1 MNLPFFI
8 ARRYFFSRKNPSAI
22 NIITGI
28 SLLGYAVGAFALVS
42 LLSALNGFENVIFK
56 VYNNYYPDLKIS
68 PAKGKVFLNDSA
80 RYVAVKSA
88 TGVYAVAAVLEE
100 NAVIQNGE
108 NQVVGLIK
116 GVDPQYARVVNTDS
130 LLVAGDKKMYEGEQM
145 RSWMAEGLYYKL
157 NLGTDARLVT
167 VMAPDRESSGVSQTD
182 MMEDEIRVTAVIH
195 PGDEMDQKLLVTQL
209 EFAQSLFIRDSMV
222 SAYEIKVKQGA
233 DVLEVSQSLRKS
245 LGSGFLVRD
254 RKEQNQA
261 IYKMFNTEK
270 WVSFAL
276 MAFVLLII
284 SFNLVGS
291 LSMLVLEKK
300 RDIGILQ
307 AVGMTRSSLR
317 RLFFNEGVLVA
328 VGGTLLGI
336 LLGMALVLAQQK
348 FGFVKTNSTFVSAYP
363 VALKLSDILLITA
376 LGAGLGISASIY
388 PAWNSSPKD

>member
-42 LLSALNGFENVIFK
+42 LLSALNGFEKVIFK

-80 RYVAVKSA
+80 QYFRVTSSKGVQAV
-88 TGVYAVAAVLEE
+88 TAVLEE

-116 GVDPQYARVVNTDS
+116 GVDKKYTQVVNADS
-130 LLVAGDKKMYEGEQM
+130 LIVAGDKKLYDGAQM

-157 NLGTDARLVT
+157 NLGTDARIVS

-182 MMEDEIRVTAVIH
+182 MMEDEVRVTAVIR
-195 PGDEMDQKLLVTQL
+195 PGDEMDQKLLVTSL
-209 EFAQSLFIRDSMV
+209 EFAQALFVRDSMI
-222 SAYEIKVKQGA
+222 SAYEIKVKPAA
-233 DVLEVSQSLRKS
+233 DVREVSQELRNT
-245 LGSGFLVRD
+245 LGADFLVRD

-300 RDIGILQ
+300 RDISILK
-307 AVGMTRSSLR
+307 AVGMTRGSLR
-317 RLFFNEGVLVA
+317 KLFFNEGVLVA
-328 VGGTLLGI
+328 VGGTLVGI
-336 LLGMALVLAQQK
+336 VFGVILVIAQQK

>member
-1 MNLPFFI
+1 VNLPFFI

-42 LLSALNGFENVIFK
+42 LLSALNGFEKVIFK

-80 RYVAVKSA
+80 QYFRVTSSKGVQAV
-88 TGVYAVAAVLEE
+88 TAVLEE

-116 GVDPQYARVVNTDS
+116 GVDKKYTQVVNADS
-130 LLVAGDKKMYEGEQM
+130 LIVAGDKKLYDGAQM

-157 NLGTDARLVT
+157 NLGTDARMVS

-182 MMEDEIRVTAVIH
+182 MMEDEVRVTAVIR
-195 PGDEMDQKLLVTQL
+195 PGDEMDQKLLVTSL
-209 EFAQSLFIRDSMV
+209 EFAQALFVRDSMI
-222 SAYEIKVKQGA
+222 SAYEIKVKPAA
-233 DVLEVSQSLRKS
+233 DVREVSQELRNT
-245 LGSGFLVRD
+245 LGADFLVRD

-300 RDIGILQ
+300 RDISILK
-307 AVGMTRSSLR
+307 AVGMTRGSLR
-317 RLFFNEGVLVA
+317 KLFFNEGVLVA
-328 VGGTLLGI
+328 VGGTLVGI
-336 LLGMALVLAQQK
+336 VFGVILVIAQQK

>member
-157 NLGTDARLVT
+157 NLGTDARLVS

-336 LLGMALVLAQQK
+336 LLGVALVLAQQK

>member
-116 GVDPQYARVVNTDS
+116 GVDPQYAMVVNTDS

-336 LLGMALVLAQQK
+336 LLGVALVLAQQK

>member
-1 MNLPFFI
+1 VNLPFFI

-336 LLGMALVLAQQK
+336 LLGVSLVLAQQK

-388 PAWNSSPKD
+388 PAWNSSSKD

>member
-1 MNLPFFI
+1 
-8 ARRYFFSRKNPSAI
+8 
-22 NIITGI
+22 
-28 SLLGYAVGAFALVS
+28 
-42 LLSALNGFENVIFK
+42 
-56 VYNNYYPDLKIS
+56 
-68 PAKGKVFLNDSA
+68 
-80 RYVAVKSA
+80 
-88 TGVYAVAAVLEE
+88 
-100 NAVIQNGE
+100 
-108 NQVVGLIK
+108 
-116 GVDPQYARVVNTDS
+116 VNTDS

-336 LLGMALVLAQQK
+336 LLGVALVLAQQK

>member
-1 MNLPFFI
+1 VNLPFFI

-157 NLGTDARLVT
+157 NLDIYRL
-167 VMAPDRESSGVSQTD
+167 
-182 MMEDEIRVTAVIH
+182 
-195 PGDEMDQKLLVTQL
+195 L
-209 EFAQSLFIRDSMV
+209 
-222 SAYEIKVKQGA
+222 Y
-233 DVLEVSQSLRKS
+233 
-245 LGSGFLVRD
+245 
-254 RKEQNQA
+254 
-261 IYKMFNTEK
+261 
-270 WVSFAL
+270 
-276 MAFVLLII
+276 
-284 SFNLVGS
+284 
-291 LSMLVLEKK
+291 
-300 RDIGILQ
+300 
-307 AVGMTRSSLR
+307 
-317 RLFFNEGVLVA
+317 
-328 VGGTLLGI
+328 
-336 LLGMALVLAQQK
+336 
-348 FGFVKTNSTFVSAYP
+348 
-363 VALKLSDILLITA
+363 
-376 LGAGLGISASIY
+376 
-388 PAWNSSPKD
+388 

>member
-1 MNLPFFI
+1 VNLPFFI

-116 GVDPQYARVVNTDS
+116 GVDPQYAMVVNTDS

-336 LLGMALVLAQQK
+336 LLGVALVLAQQK

>member
-88 TGVYAVAAVLEE
+88 TGVYAVAPVLEE

-116 GVDPQYARVVNTDS
+116 GVDPQYAMVVNTDS

-157 NLGTDARLVT
+157 NLGTDARLVS

-336 LLGMALVLAQQK
+336 LLGVALVLAQQK

>member
-1 MNLPFFI
+1 
-8 ARRYFFSRKNPSAI
+8 
-22 NIITGI
+22 
-28 SLLGYAVGAFALVS
+28 
-42 LLSALNGFENVIFK
+42 
-56 VYNNYYPDLKIS
+56 
-68 PAKGKVFLNDSA
+68 
-80 RYVAVKSA
+80 
-88 TGVYAVAAVLEE
+88 
-100 NAVIQNGE
+100 
-108 NQVVGLIK
+108 
-116 GVDPQYARVVNTDS
+116 
-130 LLVAGDKKMYEGEQM
+130 
-145 RSWMAEGLYYKL
+145 
-157 NLGTDARLVT
+157 
-167 VMAPDRESSGVSQTD
+167 
-182 MMEDEIRVTAVIH
+182 
-195 PGDEMDQKLLVTQL
+195 
-209 EFAQSLFIRDSMV
+209 
-222 SAYEIKVKQGA
+222 
-233 DVLEVSQSLRKS
+233 

-336 LLGMALVLAQQK
+336 LLGVALVLAQQK

>member
-336 LLGMALVLAQQK
+336 LLGVSLVLAQQK

>member
-1 MNLPFFI
+1 VNLPFFI

-233 DVLEVSQSLRKS
+233 DVLEVSQILRKS

-336 LLGMALVLAQQK
+336 LLGVALVLAQQK

>member
-1 MNLPFFI
+1 VNLPFFI

-88 TGVYAVAAVLEE
+88 TGVYAVAPVLEE

-116 GVDPQYARVVNTDS
+116 GVDPQYAMVVNTDS

-157 NLGTDARLVT
+157 NLGTDARLVS

-336 LLGMALVLAQQK
+336 LLGVALVLAQQK

>member
-116 GVDPQYARVVNTDS
+116 GVDPQYARVVNTDL

-336 LLGMALVLAQQK
+336 LLGVALVLAQQK

>member
-336 LLGMALVLAQQK
+336 LLGVSLVLAQQK

-388 PAWNSSPKD
+388 PAWNSSSKD

>member
-1 MNLPFFI
+1 VNLPFFI

>member
-1 MNLPFFI
+1 
-8 ARRYFFSRKNPSAI
+8 
-22 NIITGI
+22 
-28 SLLGYAVGAFALVS
+28 
-42 LLSALNGFENVIFK
+42 
-56 VYNNYYPDLKIS
+56 
-68 PAKGKVFLNDSA
+68 
-80 RYVAVKSA
+80 
-88 TGVYAVAAVLEE
+88 
-100 NAVIQNGE
+100 
-108 NQVVGLIK
+108 
-116 GVDPQYARVVNTDS
+116 
-130 LLVAGDKKMYEGEQM
+130 M

-336 LLGMALVLAQQK
+336 QLG
-348 FGFVKTNSTFVSAYP
+348 
-363 VALKLSDILLITA
+363 VA
-376 LGAGLGISASIY
+376 
-388 PAWNSSPKD
+388 

>member
-1 MNLPFFI
+1 VNLPFFI

-336 LLGMALVLAQQK
+336 LLGVSLVLAQQK

>member
-336 LLGMALVLAQQK
+336 LLGVALVLAQQK

>member
-42 LLSALNGFENVIFK
+42 LLSALNGFEKVIFK

-80 RYVAVKSA
+80 QYFRVTSSKGVQAV
-88 TGVYAVAAVLEE
+88 TAVLEE

-116 GVDPQYARVVNTDS
+116 GVDKKYTQVVNADS
-130 LLVAGDKKMYEGEQM
+130 LIVAGDKKLYDGAQM

-157 NLGTDARLVT
+157 NLGTDARMVS

-182 MMEDEIRVTAVIH
+182 MMEDEVRVTAVIR
-195 PGDEMDQKLLVTQL
+195 PGDEMDQKLLVTSL
-209 EFAQSLFIRDSMV
+209 EFAQALFVRDSMI
-222 SAYEIKVKQGA
+222 SAYEIKVKPAA
-233 DVLEVSQSLRKS
+233 DVREVSQELRNT
-245 LGSGFLVRD
+245 LGADFLVRD

-300 RDIGILQ
+300 RDISILK
-307 AVGMTRSSLR
+307 AVGMTRGSLR
-317 RLFFNEGVLVA
+317 KLFFNEGVLVA
-328 VGGTLLGI
+328 VGGTLVGI
-336 LLGMALVLAQQK
+336 VFGVILVIAQQK

>member
-42 LLSALNGFENVIFK
+42 LLSALNGFEKVIFK

-80 RYVAVKSA
+80 QYFRVTSSKGVQAV
-88 TGVYAVAAVLEE
+88 TAVLEE

-116 GVDPQYARVVNTDS
+116 GVDKKYTQVVNADS
-130 LLVAGDKKMYEGEQM
+130 LIVAGDKKLYDGAQM

-157 NLGTDARLVT
+157 NLGTDARIVS

-182 MMEDEIRVTAVIH
+182 MMEDEVRVTAVIR
-195 PGDEMDQKLLVTQL
+195 PGDEMDQKLLVTSL
-209 EFAQSLFIRDSMV
+209 EFAQALFVRDSMI
-222 SAYEIKVKQGA
+222 SAYEIKVKPAA
-233 DVLEVSQSLRKS
+233 DVREVSQELRNT
-245 LGSGFLVRD
+245 LGADFLVRD

-300 RDIGILQ
+300 RDISILK
-307 AVGMTRSSLR
+307 AVGMTRGSLR
-317 RLFFNEGVLVA
+317 KLFFNEGVLVA
-328 VGGTLLGI
+328 VGGTLVGI
-336 LLGMALVLAQQK
+336 VFGVILVIAQQK

-363 VALKLSDILLITA
+363 VALKLSDIMLITA

>member
-1 MNLPFFI
+1 
-8 ARRYFFSRKNPSAI
+8 
-22 NIITGI
+22 
-28 SLLGYAVGAFALVS
+28 
-42 LLSALNGFENVIFK
+42 
-56 VYNNYYPDLKIS
+56 
-68 PAKGKVFLNDSA
+68 
-80 RYVAVKSA
+80 VAVKSA
-88 TGVYAVAAVLEE
+88 TRVYAVAAVLEE

-336 LLGMALVLAQQK
+336 LLGVSLVLAQQK

>member
-1 MNLPFFI
+1 VNLPFFI

-116 GVDPQYARVVNTDS
+116 GVDPQYARVVNTDL

-336 LLGMALVLAQQK
+336 LLGVALVLAQQK

>member
-56 VYNNYYPDLKIS
+56 VYNNYYPDLKIT

-116 GVDPQYARVVNTDS
+116 GIDPQYAMVVNTDS

-182 MMEDEIRVTAVIH
+182 MMEDEIRVTAVIR

-336 LLGMALVLAQQK
+336 LLGVALVLAQQK

>member
-1 MNLPFFI
+1 VNLPFFI

-336 LLGMALVLAQQK
+336 LLGVALVLAQQK

-388 PAWNSSPKD
+388 PAWNSSSKD

>member
-1 MNLPFFI
+1 VNLPFFI

-336 LLGMALVLAQQK
+336 LLGVALVLAQQK

>member
-222 SAYEIKVKQGA
+222 SAYEIKIKQGA

-336 LLGMALVLAQQK
+336 LLGVALVLAQQK

>member
-1 MNLPFFI
+1 VNLPFFI

-157 NLGTDARLVT
+157 NLGTDARLVS

-336 LLGMALVLAQQK
+336 LLGVALVLAQQK

>member
-1 MNLPFFI
+1 VNLPFFI

-116 GVDPQYARVVNTDS
+116 GVDPQYAMVVNTDS

-222 SAYEIKVKQGA
+222 SAYEIKVKPGA
-233 DVLEVSQSLRKS
+233 DVSEVSQSLRKS

-336 LLGMALVLAQQK
+336 LLGVALVLAQQK